1 MALLLS
7 ILCFWGLYKLVME
20 WRPEGAEVEAEDV
33 PVDEPEQIG
42 REWAKTRKLDRNIKS
57 QKEIVGNY
65 YAQLDWLQLQQSGT
79 VPGGKEFTKWQD
91 KIVTK
96 ETQIR
101 RAEDKLADLED
112 AKVMLSASRRTC

>member
-7 ILCFWGLYKLVME
+7 ILCFWGLYKLAME
-20 WRPEGAEVEAEDV
+20 WRPEGTEVETDDV
-33 PVDEPEQIG
+33 PVDEPDQMD
-42 REWAKTRKLDRNIKS
+42 REWAKIRKLDRNIKS

-79 VPGGKEFTKWQD
+79 VPGGKEFTKWQN
-91 KIVTK
+91 KIVAKT
-96 ETQIR
+96 TQIR

-112 AKVMLSASRRTC
+112 ARTMISASN